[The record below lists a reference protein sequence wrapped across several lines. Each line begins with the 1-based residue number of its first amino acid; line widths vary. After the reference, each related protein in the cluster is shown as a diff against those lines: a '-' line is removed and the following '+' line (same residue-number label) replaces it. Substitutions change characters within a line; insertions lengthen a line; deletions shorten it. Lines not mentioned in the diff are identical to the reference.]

1 MFEKFIVF
9 ICKSNFLMMLRLVQ
23 NNFELLLIT
32 PVIYFSI
39 RTRFCSGMEGMWFWV
54 IKIK

>member
-23 NNFELLLIT
+23 DVLATIYHHRSLKNDAIFFELKLN
-32 PVIYFSI
+32 
-39 RTRFCSGMEGMWFWV
+39 
-54 IKIK
+54 K